1 MSKTFFIMMKPLF
14 IFMLLFSIEMVHA
27 DEAPAGCPTDDA
39 NLQAAV
45 NNGQKIACTIDF
57 FTGGHGGQWV
67 TKPTEPNAKDTI
79 AEACIDAQQTGCEN
93 NIYCM
98 ESPYFNCVAQ

>member
-1 MSKTFFIMMKPLF
+1 MTKWIFI
-14 IFMLLFSIEMVHA
+14 LLLLPGAFSYA
-27 DEAPAGCPTDDA
+27 DDVPAGCPTDDA
-39 NLQAAV
+39 SLQAAV
-45 NNGQKIACTIDF
+45 DNGQKIACTIDF

-67 TKPTEPNAKDTI
+67 TRPTEPNAKDTI
-79 AEACIDAQQTGCEN
+79 ADACIDAQQTGCAN